1 MERIQ
6 KTIANS
12 GYCSRR
18 KAEELIALGK
28 VKVNGVVSTEVGRS
42 IDPEVDK
49 IEVERHLIKTD
60 NAKVVYVLN
69 KPKGVVCST
78 KKQADEAIITDLVP
92 SSPVVY
98 PVGRLDKESEGL
110 IFLTNDGEFTNFLL
124 HPKNAKYKKYH
135 VIAKKDPK
143 AVAEK
148 IEKALLKGVKL
159 GDGIAKADSVEII
172 SENYSEMTIIIKVHE
187 GRNHLIRRMLAVL
200 DLKVKLLRRIEI
212 AGIKLTK
219 LPPGKY
225 RTLTSSEK
233 GLIYSN
239 RE

>member
-1 MERIQ
+1 MERVQ

-18 KAEELIALGK
+18 KAEELIAQGK
-28 VKVNGVVSTEVGRS
+28 VKVNGAVLFEVGKV
-42 IDPEVDK
+42 IDPELDRV
-49 IEVERHLIKTD
+49 EVENHLIKI
-60 NAKVVYVLN
+60 NNSKVIYILN

-78 KKQADEAIITDLVP
+78 KKQAKEVIITDLVP

-124 HPKNAKYKKYH
+124 HPKNIKYKKYY
-135 VIAKKDPK
+135 VVAKRDSEITK
-143 AVAEK
+143 EK
-148 IEKALLKGVKL
+148 IEKELLKGVKL
-159 GDGIAKADSVEII
+159 GDGVAKADSVEII
-172 SENYSEMTIIIKVHE
+172 AENSSELTIIIKVHE

-212 AGIKLTK
+212 AGLKLSK

-225 RTLTSSEK
+225 RTLTSSER
-233 GLIYSN
+233 GLICAN
-239 RE
+239 HE